1 MYLPIFMDLKGRKVF
16 IIGGTSARL
25 AAKIRNEIENTIA
38 DDAEIYIEETK
49 KVRDEIKLKNY
60 DNIKKSKML
69 KEIAEGIDIFSIE
82 LICLVQN
89 RNTQYC
95 QVIYTVLQRKYNQY
109 ITLFSF
115 IKHYI
120 SMLLNVLLFIYS
132 FCNIVYF

>member
-69 KEIAEGIDIFSIE
+69 KEIAEGIDIFSNGKVKE
-82 LICLVQN
+82 L
-89 RNTQYC
+89 
-95 QVIYTVLQRKYNQY
+95 KAK
-109 ITLFSF
+109 
-115 IKHYI
+115 IKDI
-120 SMLLNVLLFIYS
+120 
-132 FCNIVYF
+132 

>member
-1 MYLPIFMDLKGRKVF
+1 
-16 IIGGTSARL
+16 
-25 AAKIRNEIENTIA
+25 
-38 DDAEIYIEETK
+38 
-49 KVRDEIKLKNY
+49 
-60 DNIKKSKML
+60 ML

>member
-1 MYLPIFMDLKGRKVF
+1 MYLPIFMDLKGRKVL
-16 IIGGTSARL
+16 IIGGTSPRL